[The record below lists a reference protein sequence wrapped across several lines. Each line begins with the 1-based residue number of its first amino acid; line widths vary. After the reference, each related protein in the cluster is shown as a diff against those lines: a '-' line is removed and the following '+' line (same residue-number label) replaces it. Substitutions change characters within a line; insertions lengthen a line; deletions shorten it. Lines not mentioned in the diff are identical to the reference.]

1 MLLLEWME
9 LRINLVGMDISPIKL
24 NSTFECTCIKLLFL
38 LFGIFC
44 LVQNQSI
51 DKKKLLQ
58 KNRPLILSMVIMF
71 GNSDHF
77 I

>member
-1 MLLLEWME
+1 MATRVDGTENQLGGNGHLT
-9 LRINLVGMDISPIKL
+9 NKL
-24 NSTFECTCIKLLFL
+24 NSTFESTCIKLLFL

-44 LVQNQSI
+44 LVQNESI

-58 KNRPLILSMVIMF
+58 KNRPLILSVVIMI